1 MITLIGTGHVFDLS
15 SALNTIFNEKTPDVI
30 CVELDKQRY
39 NAIMMKKSNPKAY
52 EDAKKNLPFIYKMLG
67 RFQES
72 MASEYGVN
80 AGDEMLAAINYAQSH
95 GIPAEFI
102 DMNAQ
107 KLFIKMWKTMPFTE
121 KFRLLLSGFGGLF
134 VSKKRVEKELGNIQ
148 DNFDVYMEE
157 IGKKFPTIK
166 TTLIDKRNDY
176 MVNKIINFNENN
188 EKIIVVIGDGHVPGI
203 SKILTSKDIEF
214 ETIRLSE
221 LRNQKTQ
228 KIDSDSSSGSFSIN
242 YSE

>member
-52 EDAKKNLPFIYKMLG
+52 EDAKKNLPFIYRMLAK
-67 RFQES
+67 FQES

-107 KLFIKMWKTMPFTE
+107 KLFIKMWKTMPFSE